1 MKQAG
6 RPKPRPPGVYID
18 GKLNVLDEGAAGFE
32 AACCHILVG
41 ADGIEIKKES
51 MPGKICASTSPITS
65 QLCAM
70 PEVPD
75 VSTRHSEN
83 RSIV

>member
-6 RPKPRPPGVYID
+6 RPKPRPPCIYIY
-18 GKLNVLDEGAAGFE
+18 GKLNVLYEGAAGFE
-32 AACCHILVG
+32 AARCHVLVG
-41 ADGIEIKKES
+41 AGGVEIKKES

-83 RSIV
+83 RSVV